1 MTIWPPLEISSDFSS
16 ARSEDTHH
24 QGKRSR
30 HNSTVTVSASE
41 KIGHLNTNIMSTV
54 TNYSENKGMDKII
67 IKTQEKFKKQ
77 YSKSTQ
83 KILK

>member
-1 MTIWPPLEISSDFSS
+1 
-16 ARSEDTHH
+16 
-24 QGKRSR
+24 
-30 HNSTVTVSASE
+30 
-41 KIGHLNTNIMSTV
+41 MSTV

-83 KILK
+83 KILKWTKTET